1 MGLGIKAWADDFNA
15 MLNETDTTGVSPH
28 NVGPIPVATL
38 EVHVYTCSCFGSLVR
53 NVCISVV

>member
-38 EVHVYTCSCFGSLVR
+38 EVHVYTCVHVDVLVH
-53 NVCISVV
+53 